1 MRKGVP
7 DMIWA
12 WLLGALAVMAILL
25 TAIAFACL
33 HMVFGTRC
41 DGDPS
46 LRYFTHEDFD
56 GMRAQPVSFPSDR
69 GQLLRGAVYTCGRDE
84 TPVGLVVF
92 AHGMGGGHLSY
103 MTEIHTFAAA
113 GFAVLAYDNTGTCAS
128 DGKKLVGFYQ
138 AVRDLRCALAFVRG
152 RQDLSRLPVVLA
164 GHSWGGYAVCQ
175 SLAYAG
181 DAVSGVVALS
191 APESVS
197 RTICDMMS
205 GALGV
210 KMGWMRPFFSVV
222 LLLSDGLGAVRRT
235 SAVLKKSTV
244 PVLLLHGD
252 ADKSVLYANSPLA
265 QKAVR
270 GKGNIT
276 GIVCEGRGHNVY
288 QTAESERYLNERF
301 AEISAAKKKYRG
313 KIPEQE
319 KKRLYDIDYA
329 LITEEDT
336 DIMKTVVDFM
346 KACVGRG
353 PV

>member
-1 MRKGVP
+1 
-7 DMIWA
+7 MIWA

>member
-1 MRKGVP
+1 MVCGHSPFPFPPTGDSFCAVP
-7 DMIWA
+7 SIPA
-12 WLLGALAVMAILL
+12 GE
-25 TAIAFACL
+25 
-33 HMVFGTRC
+33 TR
-41 DGDPS
+41 
-46 LRYFTHEDFD
+46 R
-56 GMRAQPVSFPSDR
+56 RW
-69 GQLLRGAVYTCGRDE
+69 
-84 TPVGLVVF
+84 GLSYSRT
-92 AHGMGGGHLSY
+92 GMGGGHLSY

-210 KMGWMRPFFSVV
+210 KMGWMRPFFSAV

-244 PVLLLHGD
+244 PVLLLHGR
-252 ADKSVLYANSPLA
+252 
-265 QKAVR
+265 R
-270 GKGNIT
+270 G
-276 GIVCEGRGHNVY
+276 
-288 QTAESERYLNERF
+288 
-301 AEISAAKKKYRG
+301 
-313 KIPEQE
+313 
-319 KKRLYDIDYA
+319 
-329 LITEEDT
+329 
-336 DIMKTVVDFM
+336 
-346 KACVGRG
+346 
-353 PV
+353 

>member
-138 AVRDLRCALAFVRG
+138 AVRDLRYALAFVRG

-181 DAVSGVVALS
+181 EAVSGVVALS
-191 APESVS
+191 AP
-197 RTICDMMS
+197 
-205 GALGV
+205 
-210 KMGWMRPFFSVV
+210 
-222 LLLSDGLGAVRRT
+222 
-235 SAVLKKSTV
+235 
-244 PVLLLHGD
+244 
-252 ADKSVLYANSPLA
+252 
-265 QKAVR
+265 
-270 GKGNIT
+270 
-276 GIVCEGRGHNVY
+276 
-288 QTAESERYLNERF
+288 
-301 AEISAAKKKYRG
+301 
-313 KIPEQE
+313 
-319 KKRLYDIDYA
+319 
-329 LITEEDT
+329 
-336 DIMKTVVDFM
+336 
-346 KACVGRG
+346 
-353 PV
+353 

>member
-1 MRKGVP
+1 
-7 DMIWA
+7 MIWA

-138 AVRDLRCALAFVRG
+138 AVRDLRYALAFVRG

-181 DAVSGVVALS
+181 EAVSGVVALS

-210 KMGWMRPFFSVV
+210 KMGWMRPFFSAV

-235 SAVLKKSTV
+235 SAVLKKARFRCCFCTATRIRACFMRIRRLRRKRCAERKISPASSV
-244 PVLLLHGD
+244 RD
-252 ADKSVLYANSPLA
+252 AV
-265 QKAVR
+265 
-270 GKGNIT
+270 IT
-276 GIVCEGRGHNVY
+276 YIRRRNRSGI
-288 QTAESERYLNERF
+288 
-301 AEISAAKKKYRG
+301 
-313 KIPEQE
+313 
-319 KKRLYDIDYA
+319 
-329 LITEEDT
+329 
-336 DIMKTVVDFM
+336 
-346 KACVGRG
+346 
-353 PV
+353 